1 MGDISMNELK
11 FIYCTYEGP
20 VDAQGLPHGKGTMI
34 YVADKSED
42 ADARDLKYEGE
53 FVHGVRHGEGY
64 LCRDSYFPNSKTQY
78 EWYSEGDYDGC
89 GRLIH
94 PVHAP
99 GSYERYLRGWCIYWE
114 GTWENDMPV
123 KPKRDYKDQYPNEN
137 DIARARATALEL
149 VREKIKH
156 AGNTSIRLIHEKT
169 DRDLTGHSKFGGK
182 PDLPQGVEYPMIV
195 ITNEEGE
202 TYEDP
207 MFFVCQIRC
216 EELAPHD
223 PMNLLPHSGMIYV
236 FAEIDYFLGHLE
248 SECAG
253 MGRWEQK
260 YFHVMYYDAQACVH
274 LDTHTVYVERDGQ
287 QELYG
292 LPEEQVTFK
301 EGADPYE
308 DGIRLLG
315 MPYIDEV
322 REEMPEYINFL
333 QLDEV
338 DEWQLNFF
346 DCGTLNFLIRPKDLK
361 ELQFNNIECYLHSF

>member
-1 MGDISMNELK
+1 MDELK

-20 VDAQGLPHGKGTMI
+20 VDAQGLPHGKGTMV

-53 FVHGVRHGEGY
+53 FVHGVRHGEGC

-78 EWYSEGDYDGC
+78 EWYSEGDYDSC

-216 EELAPHD
+216 EELAP
-223 PMNLLPHSGMIYV
+223 
-236 FAEIDYFLGHLE
+236 LG
-248 SECAG
+248 
-253 MGRWEQK
+253 
-260 YFHVMYYDAQACVH
+260 
-274 LDTHTVYVERDGQ
+274 
-287 QELYG
+287 
-292 LPEEQVTFK
+292 
-301 EGADPYE
+301 
-308 DGIRLLG
+308 
-315 MPYIDEV
+315 
-322 REEMPEYINFL
+322 N
-333 QLDEV
+333 
-338 DEWQLNFF
+338 
-346 DCGTLNFLIRPKDLK
+346 DLC
-361 ELQFNNIECYLHSF
+361 LC